1 MGTNGLRILTFNRHE
16 SNMYDLAKTGHLFDI
31 LRPETRTL
39 WGSGWDEAWRPVPDN
54 VNFVGGV
61 EDIPFLDLRQ
71 YDLLLAQSYEDL
83 VRIQF
88 SSRPKMLLLMSPAP
102 PQGEDPGKGDAMR
115 LLYREWR
122 LASVRVIYACGYF
135 AHTWGLPGTIIP
147 HGVDASDY
155 AGFQNTGQIPAVL
168 TVANFVK
175 ERGDV
180 MGYSFLRDLVKHD
193 IPHKIVGENPTL
205 PDSGPAR
212 DWVELRS
219 CYRDYRVYLNTA
231 LSAGLIAVMEA
242 MTVGMPIVTR
252 LGPREGSPEGIPSN
266 LVIDGYNGFVSDDPE
281 CLREKIKFLLANPD
295 VAKEMGQ
302 RARET
307 VQAEHNIQ
315 RFIRDWNEAFDD
327 AISQPEIGQVGILPK
342 GLYEVAGLVPDP
354 KASFGTAIFSPLG
367 PAEEPVLYG
376 PCTHLAEGWYKMAF
390 YLSLDVH
397 GGAEGENREPGQR
410 REWSDVGVRPLWNLP
425 LAILDVCTGA
435 GRRVHARHVVRGRD
449 FALGP
454 AYHPF
459 LLYFYS
465 EGERDFEFRVHS
477 TGASTLLIDPY
488 RTWNS
493 TERLG
498 GKG

>member
-1 MGTNGLRILTFNRHE
+1 
-16 SNMYDLAKTGHLFDI
+16 MYDLAKTGHLFDI

-39 WGSGWDEAWRPVPDN
+39 WGSGWDEAWRPIPDN
-54 VNFVGGV
+54 VNIIGGI

-71 YDLLLAQSYEDL
+71 YDLLLAQSYADL
-83 VRIQF
+83 LCIQF
-88 SSRPKMLLLMSPAP
+88 SSRPRLLLVMSPEP
-102 PQGEDPGKGDAMR
+102 PQAEDLGKGDAMR
-115 LLYREWR
+115 LVYREWR

-155 AGFQNTGQIPAVL
+155 EGFQSTGQIPAVL
-168 TVANFVK
+168 TVANFIK
-175 ERGDV
+175 ERGDF
-180 MGYSFLRDLVKHD
+180 MGYNLHRDVVKD
-193 IPHKIVGENPTL
+193 DVPHKIVGLNPSL

-212 DWVELRS
+212 DWAELKS
-219 CYRDYRVYLNTA
+219 YYRDYRVYLNTSIWSIVA
-231 LSAGLIAVMEA
+231 MMEA

-252 LGPREGSPEGIPSN
+252 PGPREGSPEGIPSN
-266 LVIDGYNGFVSDDPE
+266 LLTNGYNGFVSDDPQY
-281 CLREKIKFLLANPD
+281 LREKTKSLLANPD

-307 VQAEHNIQ
+307 VQAKHNID
-315 RFIRDWNEAFDD
+315 RFIREWNEAFDN
-327 AISQPEIGQVGILPK
+327 AISQSEAGQVGNLP
-342 GLYEVAGLVPDP
+342 GRVYEVAGLVSDP
-354 KASFGTAIFSPLG
+354 KASFGRAIFSPVG

-376 PCTHLAEGWYKMAF
+376 PWTHLPEGWYKIAF
-390 YLSLDVH
+390 YLRL
-397 GGAEGENREPGQR
+397 GGDGGPEGEYGEEGLHRESG
-410 REWSDVGVRPLWNLP
+410 DVGPGRVWSLP
-425 LAILDVCTGA
+425 LAILDVCTEA
-435 GRRVHARHVVRGRD
+435 GQRAHARYVVRGRD

-477 TGASTLLIDPY
+477 TGASALLVDPY

-493 TERLG
+493 IQRLG
-498 GKG
+498 SKGW